1 MSTIHTNE
9 ELARGEGQGVGGPRQ
24 GDGGARTCICP
35 NCGYTKIHQRATP
48 CNSMKCPRCGTTL
61 QGK

>member
-1 MSTIHTNE
+1 MSTIHTSA

-24 GDGGARTCICP
+24 GDGGATTCICP
-35 NCGYTKIHQRATP
+35 NCGFVKVHNERMP
-48 CNSMKCPRCGTTL
+48 CNTMKCPKCGTTL